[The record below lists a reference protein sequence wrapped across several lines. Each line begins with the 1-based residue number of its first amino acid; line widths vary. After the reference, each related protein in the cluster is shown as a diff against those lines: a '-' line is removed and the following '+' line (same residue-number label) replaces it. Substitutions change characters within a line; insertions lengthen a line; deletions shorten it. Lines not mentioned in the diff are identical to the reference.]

1 VFVCDKKINEA
12 ILIIILLAE
21 THQGEPYSE
30 IEAALSRFRRNQ
42 ELMDDL
48 LLPMP
53 SGKARIEY
61 LLV

>member
-1 VFVCDKKINEA
+1 M
-12 ILIIILLAE
+12 LAE